1 MLSEERSLTEERN
14 TLNKV
19 RGRNLVVV
27 LITLIALLVLFFLLR
42 PQSPAPEE
50 EEQVALAIN
59 GNTMSPDQV
68 SVTEGAQVNLQI
80 TSDHPIEFHV
90 HGYDLE
96 EEVQPGE
103 PGELLFE
110 ATTTGRFPIED
121 HDTEAELGTLL
132 VQPR

>member
-1 MLSEERSLTEERN
+1 M
-14 TLNKV
+14 NKV
-19 RGRNLVVV
+19 QSRNLVVV

-42 PQSPAPEE
+42 PVSSAPEE

-59 GNTMSPDQV
+59 GNTMTPDQV
-68 SVTEGAQVNLQI
+68 SVTEGQQVTLQI
-80 TSDHPIEFHV
+80 TSDHLIEFHV

-103 PGELLFE
+103 PAELSFE
-110 ATTTGRFPIED
+110 AKTPGRFPIED
-121 HDTEAELGTLL
+121 HDTEAELGALL

>member
-1 MLSEERSLTEERN
+1 
-14 TLNKV
+14 LNKV
-19 RGRNLVVV
+19 QGRNLVVV

-42 PQSPAPEE
+42 PASTAPEE
-50 EEQVALAIN
+50 QQVALAIN
-59 GNTMSPDQV
+59 GNTMSPDEV
-68 SVTEGAQVNLQI
+68 SVTEGQEVTLQI

-103 PGELLFE
+103 PAELMFE

-121 HDTEAELGTLL
+121 HDTEAELGTLI

>member
-1 MLSEERSLTEERN
+1 M
-14 TLNKV
+14 NKV
-19 RGRNLVVV
+19 QGRNLVVV

-42 PQSPAPEE
+42 PESSAPEASDE
-50 EEQVALAIN
+50 GESKEEQVALAIN
-59 GNTMSPDQV
+59 GNTMSPDEV
-68 SVTEGAQVNLQI
+68 SVTEGQEVTLQI

-103 PGELLFE
+103 PAELLFE

-121 HDTEAELGTLL
+121 HDTEAELGTLI